1 MRLTILG
8 LALIAGGC
16 AMGDG
21 SIVNVAN
28 TTIDADN
35 GSTVEGTTSA
45 PNLDP
50 TTNLTAMPWPF

>member
-1 MRLTILG
+1 MRALL
-8 LALIAGGC
+8 LATGC